1 MKYRFWVRFGV
12 RCACIAAI
20 SPFLAQGGGAS
31 GVLQMALFLLGLSYS
46 AEYVLLAARM
56 LLGKGVSYGFAALLF
71 RSVVGVIV
79 VAVIVTLCLTIAL
92 IVLSAVGYIN
102 MIRLYLR
109 ARWLDQMN

>member
-1 MKYRFWVRFGV
+1 
-12 RCACIAAI
+12 
-20 SPFLAQGGGAS
+20 
-31 GVLQMALFLLGLSYS
+31 MALFLLGLSYS